1 MTQPTQDPK
10 SDYFGFFDEA
20 SQLDPKDLAKI
31 TLPKQVKGKIEYH
44 STPATKPLDELLS
57 NPDKSNTTKSGF
69 EITFDPVHLRAEIQ
83 ALITNAEKQARL
95 DELNLLANAQEKTED
110 FDVAFS
116 AQTYR
121 ENRIQEL
128 ENL

>member
-1 MTQPTQDPK
+1 M
-10 SDYFGFFDEA
+10 
-20 SQLDPKDLAKI
+20 
-31 TLPKQVKGKIEYH
+31 
-44 STPATKPLDELLS
+44 
-57 NPDKSNTTKSGF
+57 
-69 EITFDPVHLRAEIQ
+69 HLRAEIQ